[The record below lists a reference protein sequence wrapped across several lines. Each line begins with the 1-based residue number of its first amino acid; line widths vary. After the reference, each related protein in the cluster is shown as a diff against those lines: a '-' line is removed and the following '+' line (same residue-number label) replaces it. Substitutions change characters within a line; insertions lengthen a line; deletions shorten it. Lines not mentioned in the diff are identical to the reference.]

1 MNHDAVHSPEHYTFG
16 GIEVIE
22 YLAAKLTPE
31 EFAGFCRGN
40 VLKYVSRAPHKG
52 GLEDLQKARW
62 YLERLIE
69 SQARGS
75 GGEEAFR

>member
-40 VLKYVSRAPHKG
+40 VLKYVSRASHKG
-52 GLEDLQKARW
+52 GTEDLKKAQW
-62 YLERLIE
+62 YLERLIAA
-69 SQARGS
+69 QAT
-75 GGEEAFR
+75 GGERRER